1 MSNNNKSQTVLLVDD
16 ESPWLEAMTI
26 VLRNES
32 YNVITANSG
41 EEALKKLETKKPDL
55 ILADIRMPVMNGFDL
70 YEKVRGNP
78 GLKTVPYVFMSSMD
92 DFDAKKVAH
101 DLGADDYV
109 TKPYDINDVKTIVLD
124 LLKRFR
130 EKR

>member
-1 MSNNNKSQTVLLVDD
+1 MNNNNKSQTVLLVDD

-70 YEKVRGNP
+70 YEKIRDNP
-78 GLKTVPYVFMSSMD
+78 GLKSVPYVFMSSMD
-92 DFDAKKVAH
+92 DFDAKKVAQ

-124 LLKRFR
+124 LLKKFK